1 MPIPRRYR
9 ETALP
14 EYGAGNR
21 RPLRL
26 SSPLKI
32 LIAFVTLS
40 LCVTS
45 AAAQIAR
52 ATVTVEGP
60 IFIRP
65 GAETALKVL
74 AVGTELKVLQE
85 ETGWAQVE
93 FNDLQ
98 FGRRVGWVEARLIRT
113 AVDDAVRRGAPRVE
127 ARVVADR
134 PLPSPPASPGTAAIT
149 SVQGGAPGKLTEL
162 FKEAKIKY
170 PHINAERVV
179 QDIDDAVRKV
189 RTPDWQSSPED
200 VRVVQE
206 SLRKTLLKY
215 QLQSDQQ
222 LFDRTL
228 AFVRQYY

>member
-1 MPIPRRYR
+1 M
-9 ETALP
+9 
-14 EYGAGNR
+14 
-21 RPLRL
+21 
-26 SSPLKI
+26 KI
-32 LIAFVTLS
+32 LIAFVTVS

-45 AAAQIAR
+45 AVAQIAR
-52 ATVTVEGP
+52 ATVTAEGP
-60 IFIRP
+60 VFIRP

-74 AVGTELKVLQE
+74 AVGTQLKVLQE
-85 ETGWAQVE
+85 DTGWAQVE

-113 AVDDAVRRGAPRVE
+113 VDEAASRGPLRVE
-127 ARVVADR
+127 ATVVADR
-134 PLPSPPASPGTAAIT
+134 PLPSAPA
-149 SVQGGAPGKLTEL
+149 KLTDL
-162 FKEAKIKY
+162 FKEATIKY

-206 SLRKTLLKY
+206 RLRTTLLKY

-222 LFDRTL
+222 LFDRAM